1 MISITSDS
9 KEALKTIPA
18 LPGIYKMYDSR
29 QALLYI
35 GKSKCLMKR
44 VKSYF
49 HSIPK
54 QEKIKKMVSAIHFI
68 DYIVTDTHLEARL
81 LECDLIKTN
90 KPPFNSQMKNDRNYT
105 YLKLNASPSQH
116 PISLSGERTE
126 ASYGPFRRKYA
137 LDQLIHV
144 LENLYPI
151 HEDNSSYEFEYHLFP
166 VEMDAEDFH
175 KNHETLR
182 GLLSEDQKMEQF
194 IRRLEDKMNEA
205 SSLYRF
211 ETASIYRD
219 LQTELQYLQN
229 ALNGYRD
236 LFSRNIILKIPF
248 HQGIKLFFV
257 SKGNILYKEVHT
269 DLSKKALQLFIRN
282 GKKQEAS
289 FDAVLTDEKAG
300 IDFRDILYSEIMS
313 LPEEMV
319 EYLS

>member
-1 MISITSDS
+1 MLKISLDN
-9 KEALKTIPA
+9 KELLNTIPE

-29 QALLYI
+29 GALLYI
-35 GKSKCLMKR
+35 GKSKSLKKR

-49 HSIPK
+49 TKTHK
-54 QEKIKKMVSAIHFI
+54 WEKIKKLVSAIHFI

-81 LECDLIKTN
+81 LECDLIKTH
-90 KPPFNSQMKNDRNYT
+90 KPPFNSQMKNDRNYI
-105 YLKLNASPSQH
+105 YLKLNASSSKRLV
-116 PISLSGERTE
+116 SLSGERTE
-126 ASYGPFRRKYA
+126 DSYGPFRRKFA
-137 LDQLIHV
+137 LEQLIHA

-151 HEDNSSYEFEYHLFP
+151 HEKNGSYEFEYHLFP
-166 VEMDAEDFH
+166 VDMGAEDFR
-175 KNHETLR
+175 KNYVTLT
-182 GLLSEDQKMEQF
+182 GLLSEDPKMQHF
-194 IRRLEDKMNEA
+194 IRCLEDKMNEA

-219 LQTELQYLQN
+219 LRTELQYLQN
-229 ALNGYRD
+229 AINGYRD

-269 DLSKKALQLFIRN
+269 SLSEKNLQLFIRK
-282 GKKQEAS
+282 GKQQAAS
-289 FDAVLTDEKAG
+289 FDTVLTDEKAG

-319 EYLS
+319 EDLS